1 MLWADPMGKAFINV
15 WRAVEESEQ
24 TKHWLS
30 KVRTHIPNN
39 RSCPPK
45 THAWE
50 SEPLTSTGE
59 MTSLSWDPVISSG
72 RRETSHTA
80 APISPRQISADWV
93 RATWCGTLRAFI
105 YIWREKESELQIFFK
120 YSLYFPKMVET
131 MPSISYTLNL
141 MPFFGTPSIKQW
153 GLYLLYLNL
162 SILVTTVVVT
172 LSHWNYH
179 DKSSK
184 YHTLPHLLLRCSCL
198 TQLPYC
204 EEAQ

>member
-1 MLWADPMGKAFINV
+1 MVASQRVGALRMLWADPMGKAFINV

-105 YIWREKESELQIFFK
+105 YIWREKES
-120 YSLYFPKMVET
+120 Y
-131 MPSISYTLNL
+131 
-141 MPFFGTPSIKQW
+141 
-153 GLYLLYLNL
+153 
-162 SILVTTVVVT
+162 
-172 LSHWNYH
+172 
-179 DKSSK
+179 KSSSNTVCIFQRWLK
-184 YHTLPHLLLRCSCL
+184 QCLLFHIPLI
-198 TQLPYC
+198 
-204 EEAQ
+204 